1 MGKTDRDH
9 ADVVLHLQ
17 MIQRVIERMAENSVR
32 AKQWALITMVAFLTV
47 FGALD
52 LNAPVENPDAA
63 ASLFL
68 APLMIWLGFYLID
81 TYYIYLERSYRAKF
95 DSIRELKNTNF
106 EMDFQQNW
114 REVFFALLSWP
125 NMVFYYLLGFTYLAA
140 FFMFVRFGAT
150 K

>member
-68 APLMIWLGFYLID
+68 APLMIWLGS
-81 TYYIYLERSYRAKF
+81 T
-95 DSIRELKNTNF
+95 
-106 EMDFQQNW
+106 
-114 REVFFALLSWP
+114 
-125 NMVFYYLLGFTYLAA
+125 
-140 FFMFVRFGAT
+140 
-150 K
+150 